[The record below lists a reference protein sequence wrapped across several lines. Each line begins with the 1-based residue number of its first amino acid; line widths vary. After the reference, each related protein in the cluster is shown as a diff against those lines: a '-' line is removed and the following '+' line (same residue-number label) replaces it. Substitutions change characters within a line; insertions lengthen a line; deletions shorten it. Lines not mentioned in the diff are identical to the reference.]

1 MSFARLRQE
10 NSFLEFILD
19 QYWLYI
25 EYYAVC
31 KWKHVIAM
39 NIKLI
44 EWDIIKKFNWV
55 ICILEIKIGLAIIDL
70 SVNKWL
76 GYYYDDDDDTLANR
90 EKDAEYIGKKAD
102 KMCQIDSD
110 EIMKGENAF

>member
-1 MSFARLRQE
+1 MA
-10 NSFLEFILD
+10 N
-19 QYWLYI
+19 
-25 EYYAVC
+25 
-31 KWKHVIAM
+31 
-39 NIKLI
+39 
-44 EWDIIKKFNWV
+44 
-55 ICILEIKIGLAIIDL
+55 IDL

-110 EIMKGENAF
+110 EIMKDENAV